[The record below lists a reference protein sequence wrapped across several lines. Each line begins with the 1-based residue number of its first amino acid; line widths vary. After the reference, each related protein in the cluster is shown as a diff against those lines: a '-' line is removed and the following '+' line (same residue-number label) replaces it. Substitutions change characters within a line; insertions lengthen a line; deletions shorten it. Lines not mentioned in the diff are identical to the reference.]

1 MHAWTLW
8 YRKAASTGLLFA
20 RARVDATDEVLVHAA
35 PEYLTVEVE
44 SDTPDLAFARDLK
57 RTQES
62 PMTRLRRVGGE
73 IFREDVWPT
82 DADLGRTVFFPA
94 KRQRSSKPGGTPK
107 TARNGAGRSSCTTR
121 SGDRSGPI
129 RP

>member
-1 MHAWTLW
+1 MQTWTLW
-8 YRKAASTGLLFA
+8 YPKAASTGLLFA

-44 SDTPDLAFARDLK
+44 SDARELAFGRDLP

-62 PMTRLRRVGGE
+62 PMTRLRRVGGD

-82 DADLGRTVFFPA
+82 DVDLGKTVIL
-94 KRQRSSKPGGTPK
+94 PGGEAAILK
-107 TARNGAGRSSCTTR
+107 SWWHAD
-121 SGDRSGPI
+121 DRKEWRWQIELYNSI
-129 RP
+129 R